1 VAALTRPHAEVRAPQ
16 PGEGARIARL
26 WRELWDAHEAWGGY
40 PGAHDEATYAQVA
53 ARIDADATLRRGR
66 PQLGRHLH
74 LVGTA
79 GGVVAGQ
86 VEGWMDRFGSAPQ
99 TPTSCEVRS
108 LIVTEQTRASGLGR
122 ALLQGL
128 ADVSRELAGGP
139 VALAAEVLE
148 PNPAHAFYAKVGYR
162 PVAWSVRLKTDAATW
177 PRLARFAGPRDALAI
192 TLLDA
197 ALLARRRTLA
207 DPRFDPPR
215 AVDAST
221 LDAVA
226 TYLTR
231 APGEL
236 PAEVVVTDDQGY
248 VRASG
253 TLLVMHLDPP
263 FVSAMRAALCRISV
277 DPAVTPA
284 PFVTPLIEL
293 AAHVAR
299 RNGARTLEVTDLGPP
314 GSALHEAAT
323 SCNAI
328 PWSRIVVRQVP

>member
-1 VAALTRPHAEVRAPQ
+1 MAALTRPHASVRPPQ
-16 PGEGARIARL
+16 AGEGARIARL
-26 WRELWDAHEAWGGY
+26 WRELWDAHEEWGGY
-40 PGAHDEATYAQVA
+40 AGAHDEETYAQVA
-53 ARIDADATLRRGR
+53 ARIDADAALRRGR
-66 PQLGRHLH
+66 AQLGRHLH
-74 LVGTA
+74 LVATA
-79 GGVVAGQ
+79 GGVVEGQ

-108 LIVTEQTRASGLGR
+108 LIVAAETRATGLGR
-122 ALLQGL
+122 ALLGGL
-128 ADVSRELAGGP
+128 ADVARDLAGGP

-162 PVAWSVRLKTDAATW
+162 PVAWSVRMGTDGAAW
-177 PRLARFAGPRDALAI
+177 PRLARFAGPKDALPI

-226 TYLTR
+226 TYLSR

-236 PAEVVVTDDQGY
+236 PAEIVATDDQGF

-277 DPAVTPA
+277 DPAIAPA
-284 PFVTPLIEL
+284 PFVATLIEL

-299 RNGARTLEVTDLGPP
+299 RHGARTLEVTDLGPP
-314 GSALHEAAT
+314 GSALHAAA
-323 SCNAI
+323 SIRGAI
-328 PWSRIVVRQVP
+328 PWSRIVVRHVS